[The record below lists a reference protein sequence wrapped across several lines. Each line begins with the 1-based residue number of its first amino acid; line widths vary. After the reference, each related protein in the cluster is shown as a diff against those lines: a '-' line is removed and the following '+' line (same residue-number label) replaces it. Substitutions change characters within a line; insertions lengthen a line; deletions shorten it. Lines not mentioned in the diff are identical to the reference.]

1 MESFPRI
8 TVESLMALVILERL
22 SKLSNV
28 YEKVEIFKI
37 TK

>member
-28 YEKVEIFKI
+28 HEKVEIFKI